1 MPEATR
7 IVGDKDV
14 IAGFNG
20 HASVAIPEKRIV
32 LGTGAGEDE
41 VTIASAASQALLG
54 VTLKAIAAQ
63 TRGDVQKGGKGIA
76 TSGAAVTKGT
86 RVTADAAGKAVAAV
100 GGDAVIGT
108 AATTVGAADLD
119 LEIWLGETSARM
131 PG

>member
-14 IAGFNG
+14 IAGYN
-20 HASVAIPEKRIV
+20 SSTTVPIPTKRIV

-41 VTIASAASQALLG
+41 VTIASAASQAFLG
-54 VTLKAIAAQ
+54 VTNQAIAPVS
-63 TRGDVQKGGKGIA
+63 RGDVQKGGKGIV
-76 TSGAAVTKGT
+76 TSGAAVTKGV
-86 RVTADAAGKAVAAV
+86 RVTADGDGKAIAATA
-100 GGDAVIGT
+100 GDAVLGT

-119 LEIWLGETSARM
+119 LEVWLGEMSARM